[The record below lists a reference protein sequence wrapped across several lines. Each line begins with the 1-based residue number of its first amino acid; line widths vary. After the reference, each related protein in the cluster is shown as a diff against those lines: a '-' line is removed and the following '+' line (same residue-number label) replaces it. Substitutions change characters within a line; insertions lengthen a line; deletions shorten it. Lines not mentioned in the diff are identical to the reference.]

1 MLKLLLEAHFK
12 KDVKKYK
19 NNAKVKKL
27 IDELILRLL
36 NNIKLEEKYKN
47 HQLKGKYQGYY
58 DCHILP
64 DLVLIYTRTEIE
76 LKLVRIG
83 SHSELFK

>member
-19 NNAKVKKL
+19 NNTKVKKL
-27 IDELILRLL
+27 IDELILKLL

-47 HQLKGKYQGYY
+47 HQLKGEYLGCY
-58 DCHILP
+58 DCYILP
-64 DLVLIYTRTEIE
+64 DLILIYIKTETE

-83 SHSELFK
+83 FHSELFK